1 LKGALAQADL
11 RQTSGR
17 PQADLR
23 QTPTIFEPMKKPK
36 RGPKDILTKVEKT
49 SKGRPKDFFAYNLKN
64 F

>member
-1 LKGALAQADL
+1 LKGALA
-11 RQTSGR
+11 
-17 PQADLR
+17 QADLR